1 MRNLLPLLLCV
12 PLAACEFESEG
23 GDTDGGISAC
33 NATKG
38 QGTWTSPTG
47 SATASSSAALA
58 TLSVPAGLSTNFTSD
73 GGTLKL
79 TVHPLDAD
87 GNLLYTGLQASNF
100 TLGDALTIGKMGSL
114 TTSTIS
120 ATGTIG
126 ELETGEAKGEGRSVV
141 LLFDSSGSNGS
152 TDPDRMRVSAGKEFV
167 KRMSSGTTFAVMDF
181 GVNDD
186 WFSNVVSSC
195 FDKSR
200 FLLDFT
206 TDKAAVQAAIDRVT
220 ASGGTPLYGALGD
233 AVELVEGIS
242 KQGATNADVV
252 LFTDGQAGDYSADT
266 SRSIISRAKA
276 VHARLHSIA
285 LSSEKADA
293 VDIRHLQH
301 LSNETGGVSVTVAE
315 ASDLLDEF
323 GQVADVTN
331 SELDINLQVQ
341 IQPAT
346 PLAAGIYTV
355 RGSLSATINDATATA
370 PFAVNVEVADGK

>member
-1 MRNLLPLLLCV
+1 
-12 PLAACEFESEG
+12 
-23 GDTDGGISAC
+23 
-33 NATKG
+33 
-38 QGTWTSPTG
+38 
-47 SATASSSAALA
+47 
-58 TLSVPAGLSTNFTSD
+58 VPAGLSTNFTSD

-87 GNLLYTGLQASNF
+87 GNLIYTGLQASNF

-126 ELETGEAKGEGRSVV
+126 ELETGEIKGEGRSVV
-141 LLFDSSGSNGS
+141 LLFDSSGSNSS

-167 KRMSSGTTFAVMDF
+167 KRMSNGTTFSVMDF

-186 WFSNVVSSC
+186 WFSTVISSC

-252 LFTDGQAGDYSADT
+252 LFTDGQAGDYSADA

-301 LSNETGGVSVTVAE
+301 LSNETGGVSVAVAE
-315 ASDLLDEF
+315 ASDLIDEF

-341 IQPAT
+341 IQPAS